1 MVWRRGAAKSACLHG
16 WMLLSLMR
24 SAASARSAAARE
36 VRIRFISV
44 LTLAGSWITEKV
56 LNIEVKKFFFIE
68 NGQILLPV
76 PFSIMF
82 L

>member
-1 MVWRRGAAKSACLHG
+1 
-16 WMLLSLMR
+16 MR

-56 LNIEVKKFFFIE
+56 LNIEVKKKFFLE

-76 PFSIMF
+76 PFSIVF

>member
-1 MVWRRGAAKSACLHG
+1 
-16 WMLLSLMR
+16 MLLSLMR
-24 SAASARSAAARE
+24 SAASARLAAARE

-56 LNIEVKKFFFIE
+56 LNIEVKKIFLE

-76 PFSIMF
+76 PFSIVF